1 MTVGAGVVL
10 VANVAAAW
18 FLAGLI
24 WMVQVVHYPLFARV
38 GTEGFAGYE
47 SAHARLITPIVGP
60 AMLVELLSSLAL
72 LVARPRGMPAWAAWA
87 GVALVGIAWLSTAFV
102 QVPLHGTLARG
113 FDEDAH
119 ARLVATN
126 WVRTIAWSGH
136 AALMAW
142 SLALV
147 MGASTAEARP

>member
-1 MTVGAGVVL
+1 MNPGSAAFVASL
-10 VANVAAAW
+10 VSSW
-18 FLAGLI
+18 FMAGLI
-24 WMVQVVHYPLFARV
+24 WIVQVVHYPLFGRV
-38 GTEGFAGYE
+38 GRDGFAAYE

-60 AMLVELLSSLAL
+60 AMLVELVSSLAL
-72 LVARPRGMPAWAAWA
+72 LAARPRGMPAWAAWA
-87 GVALVGIAWLSTAFV
+87 GVALVGIAWASTAFV

>member
-1 MTVGAGVVL
+1 MSSPTVAF
-10 VANVAAAW
+10 VASLASSW
-18 FLAGLI
+18 FMAGLI
-24 WMVQVVHYPLFARV
+24 WIVQVVHYPLFGRV
-38 GTEGFAGYE
+38 GREGFAAYE

-60 AMLVELLSSLAL
+60 AMLVELVSSLAL
-72 LVARPRGMPAWAAWA
+72 LAARPRGMPAWAAWA
-87 GVALVGIAWLSTAFV
+87 GVALVGIAWASTAFV

>member
-1 MTVGAGVVL
+1 MSSPTVAF
-10 VANVAAAW
+10 VASLASSW
-18 FLAGLI
+18 FMAGLI
-24 WMVQVVHYPLFARV
+24 WIVQVVHYPLFGRV
-38 GTEGFAGYE
+38 GREGFAAYE

-60 AMLVELLSSLAL
+60 AMLVELVSSLAL
-72 LVARPRGMPAWAAWA
+72 LAARPRGMPAWAAWA
-87 GVALVGIAWLSTAFV
+87 GVALVGIAWASTAFV

-119 ARLVATN
+119 ARLVVTN

>member
-1 MTVGAGVVL
+1 MTAASAAF
-10 VANVAAAW
+10 VASLASSW
-18 FLAGLI
+18 FMAGLI
-24 WMVQVVHYPLFARV
+24 WIVQVVHYPLFGRV
-38 GTEGFAGYE
+38 GREGFAAYE

-60 AMLVELLSSLAL
+60 AMLVELVSSLAL
-72 LVARPRGMPAWAAWA
+72 LAARPRGMPAWAAWA

-126 WVRTIAWSGH
+126 WVRTFAWSGH

-142 SLALV
+142 CLAMVLG
-147 MGASTAEARP
+147 GAPAEGRP

>member
-1 MTVGAGVVL
+1 MSSPTLAF
-10 VANVAAAW
+10 VASLASSW
-18 FLAGLI
+18 FMAGLI
-24 WMVQVVHYPLFARV
+24 WIVQVVHYPLFGRV
-38 GTEGFAGYE
+38 GREGFAVYE

-60 AMLVELLSSLAL
+60 AMLVELVSSLAL
-72 LVARPRGMPAWAAWA
+72 LAARPRGMPAWAAWA
-87 GVALVGIAWLSTAFV
+87 GVALVGIAWASTAFV

>member
-1 MTVGAGVVL
+1 MSSPTVAF
-10 VANVAAAW
+10 VASLSSSW
-18 FLAGLI
+18 FMAGLI
-24 WMVQVVHYPLFARV
+24 WIVQVVHYPLFGRV
-38 GTEGFAGYE
+38 GREGFAAYE

-60 AMLVELLSSLAL
+60 AMLVELVSSLAL
-72 LVARPRGMPAWAAWA
+72 LAARPRGMPAWAAWA
-87 GVALVGIAWLSTAFV
+87 GVALVGIAWASTAFV

>member
-1 MTVGAGVVL
+1 MSTGTLAF
-10 VANVAAAW
+10 VASLASSW
-18 FLAGLI
+18 FMCGLI
-24 WMVQVVHYPLFARV
+24 WIVQVVHYPLFGRV
-38 GTEGFAGYE
+38 GREGFATYE
-47 SAHARLITPIVGP
+47 AAHARLITPIVGP
-60 AMLVELLSSLAL
+60 AMLVELVSSIAL
-72 LVARPRGMPAWAAWA
+72 LAARPRGMPAWAAWA
-87 GVALVGIAWLSTAFV
+87 GVALVGVAWASTAFV

-126 WVRTIAWSGH
+126 WVRTAAWSGH

-147 MGASTAEARP
+147 LGGAPAGGRP

>member
-1 MTVGAGVVL
+1 MSSPTVAF
-10 VANVAAAW
+10 VASLASSW
-18 FLAGLI
+18 FMAGLI
-24 WMVQVVHYPLFARV
+24 WIVQVVHYPLFGRV
-38 GTEGFAGYE
+38 GREGFAAYE

-60 AMLVELLSSLAL
+60 AMLVELVSSLAL
-72 LVARPRGMPAWAAWA
+72 LAVRPRGMPAWAAWA
-87 GVALVGIAWLSTAFV
+87 GVALVGIAWASTAFV